1 MKVGRIICLNKEHHM
16 TTKKMRTFTMTI
28 ITLLVMNSMVY
39 AESMQGQRAPTF
51 NLEDQSGQFH
61 QLADYQGQYLVVY
74 FYPKNDTSGCT
85 VEAKAFRD
93 NYKTLKAMNTEVVG
107 VSLDDAESHR
117 AFIKKYDLP
126 FNLLVDANKQM
137 SRDYGV
143 DGGMAVFSY
152 AKRQTFI
159 IDPDGQIAVHFEQ
172 VDPSNHAAQVISAL
186 KELQAKAN
194 GVDAEKHSDGVQI
207 SVTEV
212 INGAAVYGQNWP
224 KAKMEAVS
232 IETAMAQP
240 ENYMQNNHLISGNV
254 TKVCQKKGCWMI
266 LTEGDAF
273 ARVDFNDH
281 AFLIPKDS
289 NGRAEVYGRL
299 VKKELTEK
307 QRAHYASEGSGAL
320 PAIGYELIADSVK
333 IIGS

>member
-1 MKVGRIICLNKEHHM
+1 MI
-16 TTKKMRTFTMTI
+16 TKKISFFTTTLF
-28 ITLLVMNSMVY
+28 TLLLMNSMVY
-39 AESMQGQRAPTF
+39 ALSMQGQPAPTF
-51 NLEDQSGQFH
+51 NLEDQSGTSH

-85 VEAKAFRD
+85 VEAKAFKD
-93 NYKTLKAMNTEVVG
+93 NYATLKAMNADVIG

-143 DGGMAVFSY
+143 DGGMAVFNY

-159 IDPDGQIAVHFEQ
+159 IDPEGQIAVHFEQ
-172 VDPSNHAAQVISAL
+172 VDPSTHAEQVIMAL
-186 KELQAKAN
+186 KDLQSKTESADQTSQ
-194 GVDAEKHSDGVQI
+194 V

-212 INGAAVYGQNWP
+212 IDGTAVFGQKWP
-224 KAKMEAVS
+224 AEAIDTVA
-232 IETAMAQP
+232 IESALAQP
-240 ENYMQNNHLISGNV
+240 THYTATNHIITGQV

-266 LTEGDAF
+266 LTGGDVF

-281 AFLIPKDS
+281 AFLIPKDTY
-289 NGRAEVYGRL
+289 GRAEVYGRL
-299 VKKELTEK
+299 VEKELTEG
-307 QRAHYASEGSGAL
+307 QIAHYQSEGAGEL
-320 PAIGYELIADSVK
+320 PAQSYEIIADSVRL
-333 IIGS
+333 IGS